1 MVASIQPPH
10 AAQSPLRLNTSVRL
24 TCRSGFSPA
33 DGMIEAGEATPTTQN
48 HTTINREA
56 GGGIGGSIT
65 VKKIQ
70 QSAVIEVENWV
81 KIQQLLDIIAAAA
94 DAIQT
99 QQPTGLTD

>member
-1 MVASIQPPH
+1 MARSDISPP
-10 AAQSPLRLNTSVRL
+10 
-24 TCRSGFSPA
+24 
-33 DGMIEAGEATPTTQN
+33 DGRIEARGRPTKNT
-48 HTTINREA
+48 HEDATINREA

-99 QQPTGLTD
+99 QQPTGSTD